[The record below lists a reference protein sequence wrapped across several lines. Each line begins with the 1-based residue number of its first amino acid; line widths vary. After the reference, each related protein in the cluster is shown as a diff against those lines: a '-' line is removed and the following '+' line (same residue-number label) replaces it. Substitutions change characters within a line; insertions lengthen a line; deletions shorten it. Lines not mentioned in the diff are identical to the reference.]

1 MLQTLSVVGFAA
13 IAAAQFNINHTQYGT
28 SPLVYPSPQISGAGG
43 WDAALEKAQAFLA
56 QLTTEEKA
64 QIVTG
69 TSGPCVGNI
78 GPIQR
83 LNFTGLCLQ
92 DGPLAIRQ
100 AIYVDVFSA
109 GLSAAAS
116 WDRPLVRQRG
126 AYMGAEFKTKGSHVA
141 LGPVVGP
148 LGRSPF
154 GGRNWEG
161 FSPDSYLSGV
171 LVEESIYGIQSAGVQ
186 ACTKHYIGNEQETQ
200 RNPSTENGTTIEA
213 ISSNIDD
220 KTMHETY
227 LWPFAN
233 AVRAGT
239 ASVMC
244 SYNRINGSYGCQ
256 NSKTLNGLLKD
267 ELGFQGYVMSDW
279 LATHTGVAA
288 IEAGLDMDM
297 PGGIDFTTP
306 NPSFFGGN
314 VTAAVNNGTLSTE
327 RVNDMVLR
335 IMTPYFHLNQDVN
348 FPPID
353 GYAQQLGFFGSS
365 GYLYNY
371 TIGPIVDARQEQHVQ
386 LIRELGAAGTVL
398 LKNTN
403 GALPL
408 KTPKN
413 IGVFGNDAADFT
425 RGEYS
430 LALSGTG
437 IANGDY
443 DIGTLAVGGGSGTG
457 RFPYVVSPLEAIKA
471 RGKSYGALVQYI
483 TDSVFIAAG
492 GLAALAPVPPE
503 VCIVFLKSWA
513 SEGSDRTTLIAEWNS
528 TVVVNQ
534 TAALCNNTVVVLH
547 GAAPNTMP
555 WRNNPN
561 VTAILAAHMP
571 GQESG
576 NSIADILWGDVD
588 PSGRLPYT
596 IANEETDYS
605 RNLVNS
611 TALLTT
617 ADPDAW
623 QADFVEG
630 NLIDYKEFDAR
641 NASVAFEFGFGLSYT
656 TFNISNLQ
664 VQVSGANASRTP
676 SPGAPVQPGG
686 NVELWATLAT
696 VTVTVSNTGSVSGA
710 TVPQIYLSYPAEANA
725 PVRSLRGF
733 EKVALGAGTSGT
745 LNFPL
750 TRRDLSYW
758 DTTTQQW
765 TLPSGVI
772 TVYAGFSSRNL
783 PLQGS
788 LTV

>member
-1 MLQTLSVVGFAA
+1 LQ
-13 IAAAQFNINHTQYGT
+13 Y
-28 SPLVYPSPQISGAGG
+28 
-43 WDAALEKAQAFLA
+43 
-56 QLTTEEKA
+56 
-64 QIVTG
+64 
-69 TSGPCVGNI
+69 
-78 GPIQR
+78 
-83 LNFTGLCLQ
+83 
-92 DGPLAIRQ
+92 
-100 AIYVDVFSA
+100 
-109 GLSAAAS
+109 
-116 WDRPLVRQRG
+116 
-126 AYMGAEFKTKGSHVA
+126 
-141 LGPVVGP
+141 
-148 LGRSPF
+148 
-154 GGRNWEG
+154 
-161 FSPDSYLSGV
+161 
-171 LVEESIYGIQSAGVQ
+171 
-186 ACTKHYIGNEQETQ
+186 
-200 RNPSTENGTTIEA
+200 
-213 ISSNIDD
+213 SSNRLTD
-220 KTMHETY
+220 
-227 LWPFAN
+227 AN
-233 AVRAGT
+233 A
-239 ASVMC
+239 
-244 SYNRINGSYGCQ
+244 GCQ

-297 PGGIDFTTP
+297 PGGIGFTTP

-353 GYAQQLGFFGSS
+353 GYTQQLGFFGPS

-437 IANGDY
+437 IADGDY

-483 TDSVFIAAG
+483 TDNVFIAAG

-513 SEGSDRTTLIAEWNS
+513 SEGSDRTTLIAEWDS

-596 IANEETDYS
+596 IANEETDYAK
-605 RNLVNS
+605 NLVNS

-617 ADPDAW
+617 TDPDAW

-630 NLIDYKEFDAR
+630 DLIDYKEFDAR

-676 SPGAPVQPGG
+676 SPDAPIQPGG

-696 VTVTVSNTGSVSGA
+696 VSVTVSNTGSVSGA
-710 TVPQIYLSYPAEANA
+710 TVPQLYLSYPAEANA

-733 EKVALGAGTSGT
+733 EKVALSAGTSGT

-765 TLPSGVI
+765 TLPRGAI

-783 PLQGS
+783 PLQAS
-788 LTV
+788 LNV

>member
-1 MLQTLSVVGFAA
+1 
-13 IAAAQFNINHTQYGT
+13 
-28 SPLVYPSPQISGAGG
+28 
-43 WDAALEKAQAFLA
+43 
-56 QLTTEEKA
+56 
-64 QIVTG
+64 
-69 TSGPCVGNI
+69 
-78 GPIQR
+78 
-83 LNFTGLCLQ
+83 
-92 DGPLAIRQ
+92 
-100 AIYVDVFSA
+100 
-109 GLSAAAS
+109 
-116 WDRPLVRQRG
+116 
-126 AYMGAEFKTKGSHVA
+126 
-141 LGPVVGP
+141 
-148 LGRSPF
+148 
-154 GGRNWEG
+154 
-161 FSPDSYLSGV
+161 
-171 LVEESIYGIQSAGVQ
+171 
-186 ACTKHYIGNEQETQ
+186 
-200 RNPSTENGTTIEA
+200 
-213 ISSNIDD
+213 
-220 KTMHETY
+220 
-227 LWPFAN
+227 
-233 AVRAGT
+233 
-239 ASVMC
+239 MC

-297 PGGIDFTTP
+297 PGGIGFTTP

-348 FPPID
+348 YPPID
-353 GYAQQLGFFGSS
+353 GYTQQLGFFGSS

-386 LIRELGAAGTVL
+386 LIRDLGAAGTVL

-437 IANGDY
+437 IADGDY

-483 TDSVFIAAG
+483 TDNVFIAAG

-605 RNLVNS
+605 KNLVNS

-617 ADPDAW
+617 TDPDAW

-656 TFNISNLQ
+656 TFNISDLK
-664 VQVSGANASRTP
+664 VQVTGVNASRTP
-676 SPGAPVQPGG
+676 STGAPIQPGG

-696 VTVTVSNTGSVSGA
+696 VSVTVSNTGSVSGA
-710 TVPQIYLSYPAEANA
+710 TVPQLYLSYPAEANA

-733 EKVALGAGTSGT
+733 EKVALSAGTSGT

-765 TLPSGVI
+765 TLPSGAI